1 MVKYYEYKGTQSSQ
15 LNLKT
20 AAKETTGIPN
30 LEYQSNPGFWDEYQS
45 PDGTVR
51 PHWERFFE
59 CLQTMGRAEFG
70 RRWQS
75 AQQIIR
81 NNAITYNVY
90 GDSQGAERLWPLDPI
105 PLILPE
111 AEWAGLEQAIAQR
124 AALMNAIL
132 NDCYGPQNLIRQ
144 GNLPP
149 ELVFAN
155 PNFLRPCHG
164 IPVAGDI
171 RLHFYAVDLA
181 RSSTGQWWVIA
192 DRAQVPSG
200 GGYALENRVVLAR
213 TLPGFFNQ
221 HSIRPLHPFY
231 AARRHGILSLAPG
244 NRRMV
249 LLTPGPYNETYFEH
263 SFLAKTFAVPLVEGP
278 DLTVRDQR
286 VFLKTLEGLEPV
298 DLILR
303 RQDDNYCDPL
313 ELKGDSLLG
322 VPGLLGAV
330 RAGNVVIANAL
341 GSGLIETPAHKAF
354 LPGLCRKLL
363 GEDLKLPSVAT
374 WWCGQP
380 MERNYVL
387 EHLRELIIKPAF
399 PRFGLNPVFGAD
411 LDAKGVELLKRKI
424 EARPAQYI
432 AQEMVS
438 LSTSPVWGDEKLEPR
453 HIMLRAF
460 ACWDGQ
466 RYTVL
471 PGGLARVSQSASSLI
486 VTMQHGGVS
495 KDTWVL
501 GRPEQS
507 QYVSLQVGEDET
519 ADTAPVVVTG
529 DLPSRVADNLFW
541 LGRYAER
548 VESMIRTFRT
558 VLPVLAG
565 EADAFHNISLE
576 AVLRLLVGYKYLPQA
591 VLSAPIGE
599 QLHQLESM
607 LTSMIHDPAGIS
619 SLGFNLK
626 QMRHAAW
633 PLKERLSSDT
643 WRVLQ
648 QIEMEASQPARPYLS
663 KRPASLQLHLDQTV
677 TLLSAFAG
685 LLSDSTTRGHGW
697 RFLEIGRRLERGLQT
712 MELLRHAIGT
722 GPVQTAQMDLLLV
735 IADSSITYRTRYL
748 TVLRVK
754 NVLELLLFD
763 ETNPRSIAYQ
773 LAALAELCDKLP
785 RRDAPSAWSLEKR
798 LALKPLAAVRLS
810 SAEELLP
817 PGALEQFLTLL
828 SGDLFDLSEAVTGR
842 YLSHV
847 MPSRLVSA

>member
-1 MVKYYEYKGTQSSQ
+1 MS
-15 LNLKT
+15 
-20 AAKETTGIPN
+20 A
-30 LEYQSNPGFWDEYQS
+30 
-45 PDGTVR
+45 
-51 PHWERFFE
+51 
-59 CLQTMGRAEFG
+59 MGAAEFD
-70 RRWQS
+70 RRGQS

-90 GDSQGAERLWPLDPI
+90 GDSKGAERLWPLDPV
-105 PLILPE
+105 PLVIAE
-111 AEWAGLEQAIAQR
+111 EEWAQLEVAIAQR
-124 AALMNAIL
+124 AQLMNAIL
-132 NDCYGPQNLIRQ
+132 NDCYGPQNLVRN
-144 GNLPP
+144 GHLPA
-149 ELVFAN
+149 ELVYAN

-164 IPVAGDI
+164 IPVPGDI
-171 RLHFYAVDLA
+171 RLHFYGVDLA
-181 RSSTGQWWVIA
+181 RSRDGQWWVIA
-192 DRAQVPSG
+192 DRTQVPSG
-200 GGYALENRVVLAR
+200 AGYALENRVVTAR
-213 TLPGFFNQ
+213 TLPNFFNQ
-221 HSIRPLHPFY
+221 HSIRPLNSFF
-231 AARRHGILSLAPG
+231 AARRNGLMNLAPG

-286 VFLKTLEGLEPV
+286 VFLKTLEGLEPI

-303 RQDDNYCDPL
+303 RQDDSYCDPL
-313 ELKGDSLLG
+313 ELRGDSLLG

-330 RAGNVVIANAL
+330 RAGNVVVANAL
-341 GSGLIETPAHKAF
+341 GSGLIETPAHQAF
-354 LPGLCRKLL
+354 LPGLCRNLL

-374 WWCGQP
+374 WWCGQTA
-380 MERNYVL
+380 ERNYVL
-387 EHLRELIIKPAF
+387 DHIEELIIKPAF

-411 LDAKGVELLKRKI
+411 LDRKGREELKAKIV
-424 EARPAQYI
+424 ARPTHYV
-432 AQEMVS
+432 AQELVA
-438 LSTSPVWGDEKLEPR
+438 LSTAPVWTEEGLSPR

-460 ACWDGQ
+460 ASWDGHK
-466 RYTVL
+466 YSVM
-471 PGGLARVSQSASSLI
+471 PGGLARVSQSASSLV

-501 GRPEQS
+501 GRPEQT
-507 QYVSLQVGEDET
+507 QFARLMLDEGESMT
-519 ADTAPVVVTG
+519 PAPIVTS
-529 DLPSRVADNLFW
+529 DMPSRVADNLFW

-548 VESMIRTFRT
+548 VESMIRTLRT

-565 EADAFHNISLE
+565 ESDAIHNLTLE
-576 AVLRLLVGYKYLPQA
+576 AVLEMMVAYTYLPKS
-591 VLSAPIGE
+591 VLNASMAE

-607 LTSMIHDPAGIS
+607 LTSMLHDPAGIS

-663 KRPASLQLHLDQTV
+663 KRPASLQLHMDQTI

-685 LLSDSTTRGHGW
+685 LVADSTTRGHGW

-712 MELLRHAIGT
+712 MELLRHGMT
-722 GPVQTAQMDLLLV
+722 GSKIEPTKLELVLL

-748 TVLRVK
+748 TFLRAQY
-754 NVLELLLFD
+754 VLELLLFD

-773 LAALAELCDKLP
+773 LASLTDLYDKLP
-785 RRDAPSAWSLEKR
+785 QRDGTGLWSLEKR
-798 LALKPLAAVRLS
+798 LALKPLATVRLS
-810 SAEELLP
+810 SAEELIE
-817 PGALEQFLTLL
+817 PGALDEFLAQLR
-828 SGDLFDLSEAVTGR
+828 GDLYDLSEALTGR